1 MPGVHDQSSQSSMNQ
16 GAIILYRIM
25 LQEVLLTLNSTGM
38 ELSGEPHIRRQEI
51 NLHMAGSVHKVITN
65 CIPLDT
71 GDLIPMDKNYL
82 H

>member
-1 MPGVHDQSSQSSMNQ
+1 M
-16 GAIILYRIM
+16 YRIM